1 MENEFNRTNKV
12 FSIMSKV
19 NERKERDF
27 KNLDFI
33 RIQLNC
39 NNTIYVTN
47 VIEIDA
53 KETRN
58 YVRSLFMY

>member
-1 MENEFNRTNKV
+1 MREKRE
-12 FSIMSKV
+12 I
-19 NERKERDF
+19 F
-27 KNLDFI
+27 KNLDFT

-39 NNTIYVTN
+39 NDTIYVTN

-58 YVRSLFMY
+58 YVRSLFVY